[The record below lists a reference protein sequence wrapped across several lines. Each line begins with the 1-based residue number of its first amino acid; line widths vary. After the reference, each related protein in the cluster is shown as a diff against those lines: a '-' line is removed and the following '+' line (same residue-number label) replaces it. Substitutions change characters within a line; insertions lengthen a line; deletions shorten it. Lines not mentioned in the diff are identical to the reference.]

1 MKTQFD
7 KIYVIS
13 LITNKDR
20 QEFIKYQMNE
30 LNLDF
35 EFIYGVDFYNLKY
48 DISGNEIN
56 YPNLIFDYTNLNNN
70 TMFGCTISHYKA
82 ILQAYYLNYNN
93 VLIIEDDMCF
103 NKDKTLIEN
112 YLNNIPDDADF
123 ITYTARFIEYN
134 EIFRFNDDISIQKN
148 KYFKLNNDY
157 MTLCGTGMY
166 ALMNRNSMKLY
177 LDNQR
182 KSLYTADHIQCF
194 FRNPSVNRYTTLD
207 TIITDQFNLLNK
219 HNENNIGDY
228 GLQCYVQLNN
238 VNDYNNFYKP
248 NKIKLSNINY
258 NIELVCKKNKLI

>member
-30 LNLDF
+30 LDIDF

-103 NKDKTLIEN
+103 NKDYNLL
-112 YLNNIPDDADF
+112 YDMLNNIPKDADF
-123 ITYTARFIEYN
+123 VTYDPRSN
-134 EIFRFNDDISIQKN
+134 KKDIILSILENIKLNKN
-148 KYFKLNNDY
+148 NRYFKSNID
-157 MTLCGTGMY
+157 TFGAACF
-166 ALMNRNSMKLY
+166 ALMNRSTMELY
-177 LDNQR
+177 INQQ
-182 KSLYTADHIQCF
+182 H
-194 FRNPSVNRYTTLD
+194 
-207 TIITDQFNLLNK
+207 NLLQMSDHVIYFYENTHNAPINK
-219 HNENNIGDY
+219 YISTNCIIIDQLTHNKNIEKNLDIF
-228 GLQCYVQLNN
+228 LNKEFDGYDN
-238 VNDYNNFYKP
+238 LYSLDLSFDKDNFFKP
-248 NKIKLSNINY
+248 NTFHEHSRL
-258 NIELVCKKNKLI
+258 C